1 MLHAFD
7 GASAGGG
14 DEKFAYIPN
23 AVLGKLNKLAVPS
36 YTHTYFVDGSPLIGD
51 AFNGSSWQ
59 TVLLGSTGAGAH
71 AVFAL
76 NITDPTALGAS
87 SVMWEFNDQIDT
99 DMGQAIV
106 QPSLGLTEDGLWRA
120 AFGNGFNSANN
131 RAMLF
136 VRDLWTGDPVAKVD
150 TGVGTAAD
158 PNGLA
163 TATIVDTDGNG
174 AGDTIYA
181 GDYYG
186 NLWKFVYSS
195 GTWVIGTNAAGTQ
208 GPIFRA
214 VDDLGHRQPIT
225 SGVYT
230 VANPFG
236 GTMVLF
242 GTGKYLSID
251 DADPLH
257 TLPDGTSLTD
267 TIYAIWDAPPL
278 GATGSPCEEAP
289 AIPTRSNMQE
299 QIVTADSGGYRAS
312 SQTPFDFL
320 CTSDS
325 SANGQDGMV
334 PRPELHRVGRNDLM
348 HGERVVAAPTVIL
361 GTLLVNTF
369 QPSATCACR
378 AARTS

>member
-1 MLHAFD
+1 
-7 GASAGGG
+7 
-14 DEKFAYIPN
+14 
-23 AVLGKLNKLAVPS
+23 
-36 YTHTYFVDGSPLIGD
+36 
-51 AFNGSSWQ
+51 
-59 TVLLGSTGAGAH
+59 
-71 AVFAL
+71 
-76 NITDPTALGAS
+76 
-87 SVMWEFNDQIDT
+87 
-99 DMGQAIV
+99 
-106 QPSLGLTEDGLWRA
+106 
-120 AFGNGFNSANN
+120 
-131 RAMLF
+131 
-136 VRDLWTGDPVAKVD
+136 VRDLWTGNTVAKVD

-186 NLWKFVYSS
+186 NLWKFVYSG

-278 GATGSPCEEAP
+278 GATGSPCEVAP
-289 AIPTRSNMQE
+289 VIPTRSNMQE

-325 SANGQDGMV
+325 SATGKMGWFLDLSFIASGS
-334 PRPELHRVGRNDLM
+334 DLM

-369 QPSATCACR
+369 QPVGDVCVPGGKNFLMELDALTGAANFSEVVPPGGASAPPPPAGSGTGGTLIGTGPPQGSPLPVVDIPTPPVIPPINCTPGSPGCEPIAGGSGSNDCKWTLPNPANKSIQTPIPCGR
-378 AARTS
+378 VSWRQLR